1 MSSDQSTLFH
11 IFFFKIAALQSL
23 LLACLQAIEYGSA
36 TLGMQIQQLDEL
48 FSQSTERER
57 ERVMKSIGKQEPVRW
72 SLQYICRSTEINQCL
87 LMRSDTEVRLDHSL
101 CILGVE
107 VYRGQRGVRGNPLIQ
122 RGNVLTT
129 HIMVRRSHRVK
140 HTQFVLLDNRT
151 GFTPGL

>member
-57 ERVMKSIGKQEPVRW
+57 ES
-72 SLQYICRSTEINQCL
+72 YEIN
-87 LMRSDTEVRLDHSL
+87 R
-101 CILGVE
+101 
-107 VYRGQRGVRGNPLIQ
+107 
-122 RGNVLTT
+122 
-129 HIMVRRSHRVK
+129 
-140 HTQFVLLDNRT
+140 
-151 GFTPGL
+151 